1 MARRITMSRGLATS
15 AAPGLLGLTSPVL
28 TAQTIATPASDPV
41 SISRSGAGVA
51 YGKSLEAAALNP
63 ALLPTLEGRFQFFL
77 AAGQELES
85 SQTTPKSS
93 QRTVYSTDRNRFLPA
108 FGLAWKL
115 GKSVGLGIKVDTP
128 FLRHSRLNAETP
140 IRFLGDELDLKAQR
154 VEMQLG
160 FALRNDFSI
169 GLGVGFVKIDTAS
182 GASLRGLIPK
192 DQTTG
197 ATGVSGTNPSEGLF
211 EQRVTQKGS
220 ATAPSFS
227 AGFRWAIAPRW
238 TLAGAYQST
247 IRGTATQT
255 ARFADEP
262 YRIFDNLH
270 DSTPV
275 TGLDARTVLGLS
287 RAVAGTDKIALPAR
301 VAVGVRQRVNQ
312 VFTWEL
318 DVRYT
323 QGTQFE
329 FPSMPSMA
337 TPSGVVRVAYPS
349 GPFTNSVG
357 LSLLGELK
365 LSKTWVVRGGLS
377 LDQSSRKDEDVEPLL
392 GGQRSSGFS
401 IGFGWQVASGE
412 LNFGY
417 QLRQAQD
424 QDPVNL
430 DGFWDVSG
438 YRRANATTRVEGMG
452 HIFSIGFK
460 KIF

>member
-1 MARRITMSRGLATS
+1 MARRITMSRGLATT
-15 AAPGLLGLTSPVL
+15 AAPVLLVLLSPVL
-28 TAQTIATPASDPV
+28 TAQTLAMPASDPV

-108 FGLAWKL
+108 FGLGWKL
-115 GKSVGLGIKVDTP
+115 GKSIALGLKVDTP
-128 FLRHSRLNAETP
+128 FLRHSRLNSETP
-140 IRFLGDELDLKAQR
+140 VRFLGDELDLKAQR
-154 VEMQLG
+154 VEVQLG

-169 GLGVGFVKIDTAS
+169 GLGVGLVKIDTAS
-182 GASLRGLIPK
+182 GASLRGVIPK
-192 DQTTG
+192 DQTS
-197 ATGVSGTNPSEGLF
+197 GVSLTNPSEGLF
-211 EQRVTQKGS
+211 EQRVTQQGS

-227 AGFRWAIAPRW
+227 AGFRWAIGPRW

-247 IRGTATQT
+247 LRGTATQT
-255 ARFADEP
+255 ARFGEEP
-262 YRIFDNLH
+262 YRIYDNLH

-275 TGLDARTVLGLS
+275 GGLDAGTVVGLS

-301 VAVGVRQRVNQ
+301 AVLGLRQRVNQ
-312 VFTWEL
+312 VFTWEADL
-318 DVRYT
+318 RYT

-329 FPSMPSMA
+329 FPSMPSMS
-337 TPSGVVRVAYPS
+337 TPSGPVKVAYPG

-365 LSKTWVVRGGLS
+365 VSKTWVVRGGLS
-377 LDQSSRKDEDVEPLL
+377 LDQGSRKDEDVEPLL

-401 IGFGWQVASGE
+401 FGFGWQVAGGE
-412 LNFGY
+412 VNFGY

-430 DGFWDVSG
+430 DGFWDVGG
-438 YRRANATTRVEGMG
+438 YRRANSTTRVEGMG

>member
-1 MARRITMSRGLATS
+1 MARRITMSRGLAAT
-15 AAPGLLGLTSPVL
+15 AAPVLLGLLSPIL
-28 TAQTIATPASDPV
+28 TAQTIALPASDPV
-41 SISRSGAGVA
+41 GISRSGAGVA

-63 ALLPTLEGRFQFFL
+63 ALLPTLEGRFQYFL

-85 SQTTPKSS
+85 SQTTPQNN

-115 GKSVGLGIKVDTP
+115 GNSVALGLKADTP

-140 IRFLGDELDLKAQR
+140 VRFLGDELDLRAQR
-154 VEMQLG
+154 VELQLG

-169 GLGVGFVKIDTAS
+169 GLGAGFVKIDTAS
-182 GASLRGLIPK
+182 GTTLRGLIPQ
-192 DQTTG
+192 DPTS
-197 ATGVSGTNPSEGLF
+197 GVSATNPSEGLV
-211 EQRVTQKGS
+211 EKRVTQNGS

-227 AGFRWAIAPRW
+227 AGFRWAIGPRW

-247 IRGTATQT
+247 IRGTATQS
-255 ARFADEP
+255 ARFAEDP
-262 YRIFDNLH
+262 FRVYDNFH

-275 TGLDARTVLGLS
+275 SGLDAKAGTVLSLS
-287 RAVAGTDKIALPAR
+287 HAVSGTDKIALPAR
-301 VAVGVRQRVNQ
+301 AAIGLRQRVNQ
-312 VFTWEL
+312 VFTWEA

-337 TPSGVVRVAYPS
+337 TPSGVVKVPFSS

-357 LSLLGELK
+357 FSLMGELK
-365 LSKTWVVRGGLS
+365 VSKVWVVRGGLS
-377 LDQSSRKDEDVEPLL
+377 LDQSARNEEDVEPLL
-392 GGQRSSGFS
+392 GGQRTSGFS
-401 IGFGWQVASGE
+401 IGFGWQVAGGE

-417 QLRQAQD
+417 QLRQSQD
-424 QDPVNL
+424 NDPTNL
-430 DGFWDVSG
+430 AGTWNSPG
-438 YRRANATTRVEGMG
+438 YQRTVTTTRVEGMG
-452 HIFSIGFK
+452 HVFSIGFK